1 MKDKKVLRLVQTAL
15 LAALTCVTT
24 MVIQIPTGGGY
35 LNPGD
40 CFVQLSGWI
49 LGPWYGFIAAGLGSM
64 LSDLFAGYAM
74 YAPGTF
80 LIKGL
85 DALVSGLIF
94 HAMAGRHR
102 LAGSILGGAVG
113 GGIIM
118 ALGYFGYESAIL
130 GLGLAAAANI
140 PGNLAQALFGLAT
153 ATILSEVL
161 HRTGVWDKIR

>member
-113 GGIIM
+113 GGGHPEPPPEVTRHRV
-118 ALGYFGYESAIL
+118 AGVVLVVDDQQFRGRFLHGGTSGQRNSAPVS
-130 GLGLAAAANI
+130 GSTRRN
-140 PGNLAQALFGLAT
+140 
-153 ATILSEVL
+153 SS
-161 HRTGVWDKIR
+161 

>member
-1 MKDKKVLRLVQTAL
+1 MKDKKILRLVQTAL

-49 LGPWYGFIAAGLGSM
+49 LGPWYGFAAAGLGSM
-64 LSDLFAGYAM
+64 LADLFAGYAM

-85 DALVSGLIF
+85 DAVISALLFRALAS
-94 HAMAGRHR
+94 RHR
-102 LAGSILGGAVG
+102 LAGSILGAATG
-113 GGIIM
+113 GTVM
-118 ALGYFGYESAIL
+118 ALGYFGYEAVIL
-130 GLGLAAAANI
+130 GLGIAASANI
-140 PGNLAQALFGLAT
+140 PGNLAQALFGLVT
-153 ATILSEVL
+153 ATLLSEVL
-161 HRTGVWDKIR
+161 HGTGVWDKIH

>member
-1 MKDKKVLRLVQTAL
+1 MKDKKILRLVQAAL
-15 LAALTCVTT
+15 LAALTCVAT

-64 LSDLFAGYAM
+64 LADLFAGYAM

-85 DALVSGLIF
+85 DALVSALIF
-94 HAMAGRHR
+94 RAMAGRHR

-113 GGIIM
+113 GLMM
-118 ALGYFGYESAIL
+118 ALGYFGYESVVL

-140 PGNLAQALFGLAT
+140 PGNLAQALFGLVT
-153 ATILSEVL
+153 AVILSEVL
-161 HRTGVWDKIR
+161 HRTNVWDKLR